1 MRVLLIILKE
11 IKHSVRNFKANAMM
25 VLFPIVLIII
35 LGAAFSGAF
44 DNTINLGEVS
54 VLYTIDEKAGG
65 PAFETAFNSFCKGLS
80 DETGIKFEETKDF
93 AAGMA
98 GIENKRYNAYF
109 HITGEPARVDMYKNE
124 RSGYKPGIIEN
135 AMGSF
140 LDTYVTMSVIAR
152 NNPAALSAQQSNEN
166 AEYVKL
172 SSIDKN
178 KQPSSTDYYAI
189 TMLTLILLYAS
200 LTGFWG
206 IRSEI
211 EEKTA
216 ARILCSPTTNYQ
228 LLAGKVFGGI
238 TVTTLQA
245 LVVILFSWL
254 VLKADWG
261 NDPFTVALL
270 VISYSI
276 MAVSIG
282 VALAYMIR
290 NGEAANGILNSVIP
304 VLVFLGGGYVPLST
318 MGANLSAVASVSPV
332 KWINSA
338 LLKVIYDGDYSDVIV
353 SICINLGLAAL
364 SIAFSAI
371 FSKRG
376 NRAYA

>member
-124 RSGYKPGIIEN
+124 RSGYSASIVEN
-135 AMGSF
+135 AMDSF

-152 NNPAALSAQQSNEN
+152 HNPAALSSQQNSEDMSH
-166 AEYVKL
+166 VRL
-172 SSIDKN
+172 SSLDRKR
-178 KQPSSTDYYAI
+178 QPGSTDYYAI

-211 EEKTA
+211 EDKTA
-216 ARILCSPTTNYQ
+216 ARILCAPTANYQ
-228 LLAGKVFGGI
+228 LLTGKVLGSI
-238 TVTTLQA
+238 IVTILQGF
-245 LVVILFSWL
+245 VVIIFSGL
-254 VLKADWG
+254 VLKAYWG
-261 NDPFTVALL
+261 EDLFTVALL
-270 VISYSI
+270 IISYSI
-276 MAVSIG
+276 MSVSMG
-282 VALAYMIR
+282 VALAYLLK
-290 NGEAANGILNSVIP
+290 NGEAANGILNTIIP
-304 VLVFLGGGYVPLST
+304 VLVFLGGGYVPLSV
-318 MGANLSAVASVSPV
+318 MDSSLSQIADLSPV
-332 KWINSA
+332 KWVNTA
-338 LLKVIYDGDYSDVIV
+338 LFSVIFDGDYSKVAA
-353 SICINLGLAAL
+353 SIGINLG
-364 SIAFSAI
+364 IAVLFITISAI
-371 FSKRG
+371 FSRRG

>member
-109 HITGEPARVDMYKNE
+109 HITGEPVRVDMYKNE
-124 RSGYKPGIIEN
+124 RSGYSASIVEN
-135 AMGSF
+135 AMDSF

-152 NNPAALSAQQSNEN
+152 HNPAALSSQQNSEDMSH
-166 AEYVKL
+166 VRL
-172 SSIDKN
+172 SSLDRKR
-178 KQPSSTDYYAI
+178 QPGSTDYYAI

-211 EEKTA
+211 EDKTA
-216 ARILCSPTTNYQ
+216 ARILCAPTANYQ
-228 LLAGKVFGGI
+228 LLTGKVLGSI
-238 TVTTLQA
+238 IVTILQGF
-245 LVVILFSWL
+245 VVIIFSGL
-254 VLKADWG
+254 VLKAYWG
-261 NDPFTVALL
+261 EDLFTVALL
-270 VISYSI
+270 IISYSI
-276 MAVSIG
+276 MSVSMG
-282 VALAYMIR
+282 VALAYLLK
-290 NGEAANGILNSVIP
+290 NGEAANGILNTIIP
-304 VLVFLGGGYVPLST
+304 VLVFLGGGYVPLSV
-318 MGANLSAVASVSPV
+318 MDSSLSQIADLSPV
-332 KWINSA
+332 KWVNTA
-338 LLKVIYDGDYSDVIV
+338 LFSVIFDGDYSKVAA
-353 SICINLGLAAL
+353 SIGINLG
-364 SIAFSAI
+364 IAVLFITISAI
-371 FSKRG
+371 FSRRG